1 MYYVCPVWAEQAGG
15 RGRALSTLLDQFDN
29 YLYSQLLCI
38 CISKSYVFVCPVWA
52 EQAGGRGGARGGR
65 KSKPPAL
72 PTELDTDHW
81 HNSFSF
87 FLEPLSQFFWQG
99 KLIKYREK
107 NCAAT
112 IA

>member
-1 MYYVCPVWAEQAGG
+1 MSPVWAEQAGG
-15 RGRALSTLLDQFDN
+15 QGRVLSVSLDQFYI
-29 YLYSQLLCI
+29 YLYFRLLCI

-81 HNSFSF
+81 HNSFF
-87 FLEPLSQFFWQG
+87 IFLKHLFDIFCKE
-99 KLIKYREK
+99 YR
-107 NCAAT
+107 
-112 IA
+112 

>member
-87 FLEPLSQFFWQG
+87 FF
-99 KLIKYREK
+99 
-107 NCAAT
+107 
-112 IA
+112 